1 MRFFLFKKIALK
13 SLYITGDIKGGKA
26 LKSFIES
33 GCLFTESLDFH
44 LISILDVLCIQNCST
59 LFRHL
64 SLK

>member
-1 MRFFLFKKIALK
+1 MMLFLFKKIALK

-44 LISILDVLCIQNCST
+44 LISILGA
-59 LFRHL
+59 FRIARL
-64 SLK
+64 YLDIAL